1 MNIWVLDAESGV
13 TLLYKA
19 YLDMPVNEDL
29 VSGLLTALNQ
39 FTMVEFKQPIES
51 VNMGGLKWSY
61 INIPEENLLFI
72 AADEKSVDSNIL
84 RSRLNVISQS
94 FIKDYVEPNPNWRA
108 KFDGN
113 IERFEPFKE
122 TIDEFYE
129 QWLKVESVADIAE
142 FYNLLGQ
149 FQQVFNMLI
158 NVIEGHVFGE
168 YKQKIYS
175 EIEESYHRFQQTENY
190 QQEEE
195 LKNLTFTR
203 DSGFNIIGINPQNC
217 NMDTIKRE
225 LLDLLRDIVVVI
237 KEGLGHLSSLNYF
250 IEENILDYVIN
261 NLGLLQS
268 LNMDKYLLK
277 LFLVR

>member
-1 MNIWVLDAESGV
+1 MNVWVLDAESGV

-72 AADEKSVDSNIL
+72 AADEKTTDANIL

-94 FIKDYVEPNPNWRA
+94 FIKDYVEPNPDWRE

-113 IERFEPFKE
+113 IERFEPFKA

-158 NVIEGHVFGE
+158 NVIEAHVFGE
-168 YKQKIYS
+168 YKENIYS
-175 EIEESYHRFQQTENY
+175 KIEEVYTKFQQTENY
-190 QQEEE
+190 QNEEE
-195 LKNLTFTR
+195 LKKLTFTR

-225 LLDLLRDIVVVI
+225 LMDLLRDNVVII

-261 NLGLLQS
+261 NLGLLKS
-268 LNMDKYLLK
+268 LKLDKYLLQ